1 MYISI
6 NEPAKIMLYERMGS
20 AAGPNTVAKYT
31 QRRIDGVSSAT
42 PYRREKKK
50 QMEQISDECLLL
62 TLCE

>member
-6 NEPAKIMLYERMGS
+6 NEPANIMLYERIGN

-42 PYRREKKK
+42 PYWNY
-50 QMEQISDECLLL
+50 
-62 TLCE
+62 